1 MNISKLDNKYV
12 QWINNLSAVKN
23 NAKQDAGAIKHTD
36 ETSATTERS
45 NAPVDVDLIL
55 YSGEV
60 VKSNIKNYSGAPITE
75 CEIVP
80 SSERDYTMG
89 DALNYQYNKQFTIK
103 LDDIINGNIE
113 NVKLREPNSPVPK
126 EFIDSLKQNGGD
138 KAYDST
144 KSEFY
149 IMGLDEN
156 TSGLEHSVDYLASG
170 YAVSKKHLED
180 NYSGEEKE
188 NLLSK
193 LGSDFDAAVKSIAEK
208 TAKELGV
215 FFDKNSISG
224 ETHKIQDSVI
234 KAYQDMVNKYSEYI
248 NKEKDYAQ
256 LDGTDNEWLKSDD
269 SYMACQLRKAVKT
282 NKISETVGEGK
293 EYYSLEELQKTKD
306 VVSEVD
312 SYNSKGKREI
322 SCYDSEEEIG
332 FKMAEIALKGE
343 AFNKYSNVSDSL
355 KNAVSQSI
363 QNFIN
368 TLTDRLNKQL
378 KEERKNVAEPG
389 KMADLD
395 KKQVFSVYNK
405 VMGTYKATNDM
416 LTALKE
422 GAAYGKNQHMNR
434 TKDLQYS
441 YLNRYG
447 NNGSIF
453 WNNFFKNTL
462 KYREDAI
469 TPNPFNN
476 GYIDKESGIE
486 TLSESWNS
494 FVSKF
499 TDDRDIQLSTNSF
512 LGYA

>member
-1 MNISKLDNKYV
+1 MNISKIDSKYA
-12 QWINNLSAVKN
+12 QWINNLPVAKN
-23 NAKQDAGAIKHTD
+23 YVRQNAGALNHADAASVK
-36 ETSATTERS
+36 TEKG
-45 NAPVDVDLIL
+45 NAPGDVNRIL

-60 VKSNIKNYSGAPITE
+60 VKSNMKNYSGTPIAE

-80 SSERDYTMG
+80 SSERDYTIE

-103 LDDIINGNIE
+103 LDDIINGNTE
-113 NVKLREPNSPVPK
+113 NIKLREPNSPVPK
-126 EFIDSLKQNGGD
+126 EFIDSLKQSGGE

-156 TSGLEHSVDYLASG
+156 ASGLEHGVDYLASG
-170 YAVSKKHLED
+170 YAVSKKHLEAT
-180 NYSGEEKE
+180 YSGAEKE

-193 LGSDFDAAVKSIAEK
+193 LESDFDSAVKIIAEK
-208 TAKELGV
+208 TAKEVGG
-215 FFDKNSISG
+215 FFDGNGVSG
-224 ETHKIQDSVI
+224 ETQKIQDSVI
-234 KAYQDMVNKYSEYI
+234 KAYGDAVSKYSGYI
-248 NKEKDYAQ
+248 DKVKDYAK
-256 LDGTDNEWLKSDD
+256 LDGTDNVWLKNDD
-269 SYMACQLRKAVKT
+269 SYMACQLRKSLKADKT
-282 NKISETVGEGK
+282 SEISVDGG

-306 VVSEVD
+306 MVSEIK
-312 SYNSKGKREI
+312 SYNSNGKREI
-322 SCYDSEEEIG
+322 SCYESEEEIG

-343 AFNKYSNVSDSL
+343 VFNKYSDVSDNL
-355 KNAVSQSI
+355 KKAVSQSI
-363 QNFIN
+363 QNFIS
-368 TLTDRLNKQL
+368 TLPDRLNKQL

-389 KMADLD
+389 RMADLD
-395 KKQVFSVYNK
+395 KKQISSVYHK
-405 VMGTYKATNDM
+405 VMSIYQTTNDM

-434 TKDLQYS
+434 TKDSQYS

-469 TPNPFNN
+469 TPDLSNN
-476 GYIDKESGIE
+476 GYIDKESGID
-486 TLSESWNS
+486 TLSENWNS
-494 FVSKF
+494 FVSKY
-499 TDDRDIQLSTNSF
+499 TDDKNIQLSTSSF